1 MTDKITC
8 PNCSHAFD
16 VEEALA
22 GKLEARIKAEYEKR
36 MAQQA
41 EVLHAEKKKIDAE
54 RLRLEEARAQQA
66 EQLKTELAKA
76 MEAEKKKVETSL
88 RESFAERIKA
98 LADENEQRKA
108 ENKQLREKEVAL
120 LQRENQLKERESELQ
135 LQLQKELLERQQDIE
150 EKAKARERESFELE
164 RRSLLKQI
172 DDNKKLAE
180 EMKRKAEQGSM
191 QLQGEVQELA
201 LEELL
206 RQTHPFDRIGEVPKG
221 VRGADCIQVVV
232 NTQQQECGR
241 IVYES
246 KRTKAFG
253 GDWIEKLKQDQVACK
268 ADIAVIVTETM
279 PGDMDRFGLKDGVW
293 ICNFQEVRSVST
305 ALRQILVSTQAVRRA
320 QENKGGKME
329 MLYAYLTSN
338 EFVQHITRI
347 VENYKAMKDQLNSER
362 TAMAKIWAQREKQ
375 IDVVEHNIATLFG
388 SIQGIAGHE
397 LGTPDLLGLPA
408 HPGE

>member
-1 MTDKITC
+1 M
-8 PNCSHAFD
+8 PH
-16 VEEALA
+16 
-22 GKLEARIKAEYEKR
+22 G
-36 MAQQA
+36 
-41 EVLHAEKKKIDAE
+41 E
-54 RLRLEEARAQQA
+54 RA
-66 EQLKTELAKA
+66 
-76 MEAEKKKVETSL
+76 
-88 RESFAERIKA
+88 
-98 LADENEQRKA
+98 
-108 ENKQLREKEVAL
+108 
-120 LQRENQLKERESELQ
+120 
-135 LQLQKELLERQQDIE
+135 
-150 EKAKARERESFELE
+150 
-164 RRSLLKQI
+164 
-172 DDNKKLAE
+172 
-180 EMKRKAEQGSM
+180 
-191 QLQGEVQELA
+191 
-201 LEELL
+201 
-206 RQTHPFDRIGEVPKG
+206 
-221 VRGADCIQVVV
+221 
-232 NTQQQECGR
+232 QQQECGR